1 MILHENK
8 NFILKDMFEVDRSY
22 NYKIYSTS
30 SKKGKNVITKPI
42 LMFFTELNDGDD
54 TLRYVEDVTEE
65 ICRVHE
71 LFAPD
76 LKVYESR
83 GKTISLIEMR
93 YEQRRFRGTSWVDLT
108 SEESEAL
115 LLKIL

>member
-1 MILHENK
+1 MIIHEEK
-8 NFILKDMFEVDRSY
+8 NFILKDMFGKDRSY
-22 NYKIYSTS
+22 HYKVYNVST
-30 SKKGKNVITKPI
+30 KKGKNSITKPI
-42 LMFFTELNDGDD
+42 LIFHTYEGDGDD